1 MAKTNIV
8 DSIFGKCLTPMVSE
22 SLTATTVAMYLT
34 SPFAI
39 HCNKFVSEKE
49 KDSISKYQQ
58 LLFER
63 GKEHETLT
71 VQSKFPD
78 MTPIQFATPE
88 EGFKLT
94 LESMASGSNVMHGMP
109 VFYMPEGLVGRVDI
123 LEKSNSKD
131 SLFGKHHYIIK
142 EIKLAKNIKDDH
154 IIQGAFYNYL
164 LGKIQGITPPTFY
177 IINRDGEEVPC
188 QYNECEELLLEAIE
202 GSRKILHGEPV
213 SPTYGSCRFP
223 WESYCNRIAEEVND
237 ISLVAGI
244 SLKTK
249 NKLIEHGFETVN
261 NLADANMQE
270 LMKIKGIGPKT
281 APKFVYAAKAIQSK
295 KPIIK
300 DRDAIVFPNNKVEIF
315 LDLEGTDPSMV
326 GEEII
331 QVDYLIGVLVRVDS
345 KEKYMP
351 FVARDFNH
359 EKDMLVEFLNFMKKQ
374 KDYVIYH
381 YHHYEKT
388 HLDKMMTKYE
398 IDEKTRR
405 VVFDH
410 MIDVHKIATDSV
422 AFPTYGNGLKPVAK
436 FLGFAWRHKDVDATE
451 SIALY
456 LDYIANPNKNKDK
469 LKLILDYN
477 EDDCIATRVIKDWV
491 EDVRVKGNSNNTN

>member
-1 MAKTNIV
+1 MVKTNAV
-8 DSIFGKCLTPMVSE
+8 DSIFSRCLTPMVSE

-49 KDSISKYQQ
+49 KDGISKYQQ

-63 GKEHETLT
+63 GKEHETQT
-71 VQSKFPD
+71 VQSNYPE

-88 EGFKLT
+88 EGFKLA
-94 LESMASGSNVMHGMP
+94 LESMISGLNVMHGMP
-109 VFYMPEGLVGRVDI
+109 IFYLPEGLLGRVDI
-123 LEKSNSKD
+123 LEKSNSKG
-131 SLFGKHHYIIK
+131 SIFGKHHYIIK
-142 EIKLAKNIKDDH
+142 EIKLAKNIRDDH

-164 LGKIQGITPPTFY
+164 LGKIQGMTPPIFY
-177 IINRDGEEVPC
+177 IVNRDGEEIPC
-188 QYNECEELLLEAIE
+188 QYSECEKLLFEAIE
-202 GSRKILHGEPV
+202 GSRKILQGEPV
-213 SPTYGSCRFP
+213 SPTYGSCAFP
-223 WESYCNRIAEEVND
+223 WESYCNRLAEEVND

-249 NKLIEHGFETVN
+249 NKMIECGLKTVN
-261 NLADANMQE
+261 DLAAASMQE
-270 LMKIKGIGPKT
+270 LMKIKGIGQKT

-300 DRDAIVFPNNKVEIF
+300 NKDAIIFPNNEVEIF

-331 QVDYLIGVLVRVDS
+331 QVDYLIGILVRVGS
-345 KEKYMP
+345 KEKYIP
-351 FVARDFNH
+351 FVASDFNH
-359 EKDMLVEFLNFMKKQ
+359 EKDMLVEFLDFMKKQ
-374 KDYVIYH
+374 KDYVLYH
-381 YHHYEKT
+381 YHHYERT

-410 MIDVHKIATDSV
+410 MIDVHKIATDSI

-436 FLGFAWRHKDVDATE
+436 YLGFTWRHEGVDATE

-456 LDYIANPNKNKDK
+456 LDYIANPKENEDK

-491 EDVRVKGNSNNTN
+491 EDVRVDVNSNNT